1 MNTTLKTTLRLS
13 PIGLIASA
21 ILVVG
26 CVAPAG
32 AGANAALPA
41 NTTQVSKAASEQTFD
56 EWGHIGH
63 VTPQLT
69 TDQWGHVIYKAPE
82 QTVDQWGHIGHKT
95 PVLVMDQ
102 WGHIS
107 ER

>member
-13 PIGLIASA
+13 PIGLIAST

-32 AGANAALPA
+32 AGARAAAPA
-41 NTTQVSKAASEQTFD
+41 DTTQVSRATSEQTID
-56 EWGHIGH
+56 QWGHIGH
-63 VTPQLT
+63 VTPELT
-69 TDQWGHVIYKAPE
+69 TDQWGHVISKAPQ

-95 PVLVMDQ
+95 PELVMDQ

>member
-13 PIGLIASA
+13 PIGLIAST

-32 AGANAALPA
+32 AGANAGVPA
-41 NTTQVSKAASEQTFD
+41 APTQVSKAASEQTID

-69 TDQWGHVIYKAPE
+69 TDQWGHVIYKASE

-95 PVLVMDQ
+95 PELVMDQ

>member
-13 PIGLIASA
+13 PIGLIAST

-26 CVAPAG
+26 CIAPAAG
-32 AGANAALPA
+32 AGANAAVPA
-41 NTTQVSKAASEQTFD
+41 DTNQVSRTASQQT
-56 EWGHIGH
+56 I
-63 VTPQLT
+63 
-69 TDQWGHVIYKAPE
+69 
-82 QTVDQWGHIGHKT
+82 DQWGHIGHKT
-95 PVLVMDQ
+95 PELVMDQ